1 MKTTCVVRNV
11 TAHDAEEK
19 GLSVQGICLTTG
31 ALEAM
36 LCMDVLEIVAR
47 LQQEGETAAIEMAN
61 IIMTT
66 PWTMLVMRRG
76 DNKVLDAQ
84 QFKSPTVIQGS
95 QDSAASTCLG
105 VSDAL

>member
-1 MKTTCVVRNV
+1 M
-11 TAHDAEEK
+11 
-19 GLSVQGICLTTG
+19 QGICLTTG

-36 LCMDVLEIVAR
+36 LGMDVLEIVAR

-66 PWTMLVMRRG
+66 PWTMLVMRKG

-84 QFKSPTVIQGS
+84 QFKSPTVVQG